1 VRQSDEDHFTAFV
14 AANSAT
20 LFRTAYLMTG
30 DYHRAEDLVQTTLVR
45 VYQHWSR
52 VEVMDRPV
60 AYARKVLVNQSTSW
74 WRRRSAHESPALVR
88 DERTWDG
95 RLEGLAEHE
104 RVWAAVLSLPPRQRA
119 VTVLKYYE
127 DLSEAEI
134 AATLD
139 MAPGTVKSHG
149 HAAARRLAVLL
160 AEPSALVAEPTA
172 LPARTTQE
180 VTP

>member
-1 VRQSDEDHFTAFV
+1 MRQSDEDHFTAFV

-45 VYQHWSR
+45 VYQRWSR

-74 WRRRSAHESPALVR
+74 WRRRSAHESPTLLR
-88 DERTWDG
+88 DERSWDG

-160 AEPSALVAEPTA
+160 AEPSALVAEPAA
-172 LPARTTQE
+172 LPTGTTQE

>member
-1 VRQSDEDHFTAFV
+1 MRQSDEDHFAAFV

-30 DYHRAEDLVQTTLVR
+30 DYQRAEDLLQTTLVR
-45 VYQHWSR
+45 VYQRWTR
-52 VEVMDRPV
+52 VEAMDVPSPTPARCWSTRRPRGG
-60 AYARKVLVNQSTSW
+60 AAAPRTSC
-74 WRRRSAHESPALVR
+74 RCSLR
-88 DERTWDG
+88 DERSWDG
-95 RLEGLAEHE
+95 RLDDVAEHE

-149 HAAARRLAVLL
+149 HAAARRLALCCS
-160 AEPSALVAEPTA
+160 PSPPIGPA
-172 LPARTTQE
+172 LPSGPARE